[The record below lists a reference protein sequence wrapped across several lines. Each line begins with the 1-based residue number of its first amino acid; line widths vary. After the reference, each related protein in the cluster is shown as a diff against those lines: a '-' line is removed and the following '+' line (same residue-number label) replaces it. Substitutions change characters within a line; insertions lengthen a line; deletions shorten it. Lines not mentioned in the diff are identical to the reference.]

1 MLTSDG
7 SVKDYPNNKTSKF
20 KILLKE
26 PLELGDD
33 EWEVCLRSINYPFSW
48 TNVGPSAKVYMKF
61 YSSLSAGVQEMNFPD
76 WQCTSMEEVVKFIA
90 NEVRQKAD
98 DRGSSQIMFELDD
111 LGRVRIENRGR
122 GYYDLGFSD
131 NMLKLLGLA
140 GSPEAE
146 YLRMQNFEA
155 RQKIRD
161 TLNSIWIDGFRFDYG
176 DDFVREGVQI
186 SNSEE
191 EFLEVVKSYLNV
203 EKMTWFYHNHGM
215 EIEAMAGDRPGEYS
229 SKSIMLTPGKVVGR
243 VTEAFLKLP
252 TGFVNDGSGKIVP
265 RQPEPEIITM
275 RSQEEAEFRGP
286 EPPPALE
293 SPLASGRTLLASYRR
308 SIHYLMTLM
317 KKLYSK
323 ESLPKVINASTPGV
337 LNPVQRMFVY
347 VNIIDP
353 IDVND
358 RFVRLL
364 KLVNTAGES
373 FKTTQEDFL
382 QPMYHTVQKG
392 KISMIDVLIADES
405 GDPVSFQ
412 IGTVILTLHF
422 RKVLPQRR

>member
-1 MLTSDG
+1 
-7 SVKDYPNNKTSKF
+7 
-20 KILLKE
+20 
-26 PLELGDD
+26 
-33 EWEVCLRSINYPFSW
+33 
-48 TNVGPSAKVYMKF
+48 
-61 YSSLSAGVQEMNFPD
+61 
-76 WQCTSMEEVVKFIA
+76 
-90 NEVRQKAD
+90 
-98 DRGSSQIMFELDD
+98 
-111 LGRVRIENRGR
+111 
-122 GYYDLGFSD
+122 
-131 NMLKLLGLA
+131 
-140 GSPEAE
+140 
-146 YLRMQNFEA
+146 
-155 RQKIRD
+155 
-161 TLNSIWIDGFRFDYG
+161 
-176 DDFVREGVQI
+176 
-186 SNSEE
+186 
-191 EFLEVVKSYLNV
+191 
-203 EKMTWFYHNHGM
+203 
-215 EIEAMAGDRPGEYS
+215 
-229 SKSIMLTPGKVVGR
+229 
-243 VTEAFLKLP
+243 
-252 TGFVNDGSGKIVP
+252 VP